1 VQAHV
6 AWAGIVASGQF
17 QFNVT
22 VPEVP
27 DGDEPVVAEVG
38 GLRTQANAFVTVQ
51 R

>member
-1 VQAHV
+1 V

-17 QFNVT
+17 QFNVM

-27 DGDEPVVAEVG
+27 DGDQPVVAEVG
-38 GLRTQANAFVTVQ
+38 GLRTQNNAYVTIQ